1 MSATIS
7 INPWVN
13 PTYDEDIELVCD
25 RCNVK
30 ISDTEKGYEYELEII
45 CEECEERKTYHKH

>member
-25 RCNVK
+25 RCDVK

-45 CEECEERKTYHKH
+45 CEECEDKH